1 VNDKIKEQV
10 YMAIGEASMC
20 WSETP
25 NGVFNSTR
33 ASQIAERILNM
44 MPLEL
49 NKIGER
55 ENVS

>member
-1 VNDKIKEQV
+1 MDIREEV

-20 WSETP
+20 WSEIP
-25 NGVFNSTR
+25 SGVFNSTR
-33 ASQIAERILNM
+33 ASQIAERILNL

-55 ENVS
+55 ENVFKP